1 MSEITSTT
9 KKVPRVS
16 FSQFSKFL
24 NCNQQWKLDYL
35 DGLRV
40 YEGNLNTCFGT
51 AIHNTIQLYIKTLY
65 TDGVIAAD
73 SLNAIEIFNKS
84 FLEEINKEK
93 KAIVYTDDEL
103 KEFQYDGEDIL
114 KAVLS
119 TANRIKH
126 FPVEKYEFIGTE
138 FPLTINLRGSLDFIA
153 FVDLILKNKE
163 TGRYK
168 IFDFKTSTSGWNSYM
183 KEDDAKVSQVLLY
196 KVFYAKKF
204 NIPLSLIDVEFF
216 ILKRKLYEKVAYPQ
230 SKIQI
235 FTPNDSKSE
244 VMRALDMF
252 AEFVNAGFTSEGDYN
267 IGGTF
272 PKNPGK
278 AKKNCKYCSHLGT
291 RCDGKYDELSE
302 K

>member
-1 MSEITSTT
+1 MNEIAPIT

-65 TDGVIAAD
+65 TEGVIAAD

-267 IGGTF
+267 IRGTF